1 MSMFLTCMQE
11 DQRSLEDDAKL
22 IAIESALGTTG
33 GVLEVFS
40 RIIPKAAQALTGL
53 IEPISG
59 YLKSDEGVRSMT
71 AQNRKLLGRLNKLP
85 FMAYREML
93 VQVPEGFNG
102 NLLAYVKWVKKIQVE
117 VVRSANALLGDYNTE
132 LSMFLSNNDYR
143 KSLKSHEK
151 FYKNVQTT
159 RAEVTRVFES
169 FFDHKGNQ
177 SRIKLGSIVMR
188 FAELEVI
195 FEEVEGLMGA
205 VQLRTELSK
214 LLASVAHASELLG
227 LLKKK
232 LDEKELDG
240 VSGDMAKHISEGAY
254 ECGKY
259 VELVAVLA
267 FQSDALITSVSGI
280 SNQLEEVTG

>member
-11 DQRSLEDDAKL
+11 DQRSLEDDAKM

-33 GVLEVFS
+33 GVMEVFS
-40 RIIPKAAQALTGL
+40 RIIPKAAQALSGL

-59 YLKSDEGVRSMT
+59 YLKPEQGMSTLTS
-71 AQNRKLLGRLNKLP
+71 QNKKLLSRLNKLP

-102 NLLAYVKWVKKIQVE
+102 NLLAYLKWMKKVQVE
-117 VVRSANALLGDYNTE
+117 VVRSANDLMKDYSAE
-132 LSMFLSNNDYR
+132 LSMFLSNSDYR
-143 KSLKSHEK
+143 KTLKSHEK

-159 RAEVTRVFES
+159 RADVTKVLES
-169 FFDHKGNQ
+169 FFSHKGNQ

-188 FAELEVI
+188 FAELEEV
-195 FEEVEGLMGA
+195 FEEVNGLMDA
-205 VQLRTELSK
+205 AQLRTELSK
-214 LLASVAHASELLG
+214 LLAAVSQTTELLG
-227 LLKKK
+227 LLKTK
-232 LDEKELDG
+232 LEDKELDN

-259 VELVAVLA
+259 VELVSVLS
-267 FQSDALITSVSGI
+267 FQSDQLVASIKAI
-280 SNQLEEVTG
+280 SDQLEEVTR